1 MKESI
6 KIIIVEDNRT
16 FARSIQEII
25 LSGEAMDCI
34 GHFSNADECRSA
46 FQSDESPALKADV
59 ILLDLKLP
67 GTSGMTL
74 IPQLRK
80 LVPQVA
86 ILILTHND
94 DYHTVLE
101 AIQLGAVGYLVKDT
115 PVADLRRAIRE
126 VHEGGSVI
134 DPKLS
139 RLVLKALT
147 EIEPTSSSTLSKR
160 EQQVLE
166 LMAAGYVKKEV
177 AEQLGISYS
186 AVALYTA
193 NIYEKLQVP
202 NIAAAVATAIRRG
215 LI

>member
-1 MKESI
+1 M
-6 KIIIVEDNRT
+6 
-16 FARSIQEII
+16 
-25 LSGEAMDCI
+25 
-34 GHFSNADECRSA
+34 
-46 FQSDESPALKADV
+46 
-59 ILLDLKLP
+59 
-67 GTSGMTL
+67 

-147 EIEPTSSSTLSKR
+147 EIEPTSSSILSKR